1 MGCAGAGTT
10 HGEYG
15 GEIMTNADSD
25 HEDAEQISIAARVV
39 LGLVRSLV
47 ENPGSVEMK
56 ALPFLLLDAAEE
68 RHRQGDFGAER
79 MLCNW
84 ADMLRDW

>member
-1 MGCAGAGTT
+1 MP
-10 HGEYG
+10 
-15 GEIMTNADSD
+15 ID
-25 HEDAEQISIAARVV
+25 HDQEDAEQVAIAARIV

-56 ALPFLLLDAAEE
+56 ALPFLLLEAAEE

-79 MLCNW
+79 MLCDW
-84 ADMLRDW
+84 ADMLRDWE

>member
-1 MGCAGAGTT
+1 MPRPDD
-10 HGEYG
+10 Y
-15 GEIMTNADSD
+15 
-25 HEDAEQISIAARVV
+25 EDAEQVAIAARIV

-56 ALPFLLLDAAEE
+56 ALPFLLLAAAEE

-79 MLCNW
+79 MLCDW
-84 ADMLRDW
+84 ADMLRDWE